1 MEQSAETLSVADII
15 KSLNEDKIKVDYDI
29 EKFQSNEDL
38 KKISKLNIE
47 LSFKFV
53 EKKEKKVQKDVQ
65 TLLESNGDVKDKL
78 TEMFSK
84 FQKLV
89 NLKM

>member
-47 LSFKFV
+47 LSLKFV

>member
-1 MEQSAETLSVADII
+1 MEQSTETLSVADII

-47 LSFKFV
+47 LSLKFI